1 MQDTNEKLSCKI
13 KAFVKKKI
21 GSFRKN
27 ANIVFEL
34 VLKSIK
40 VQYRNSVIGALWT
53 VLNPLLNMIVMYLV
67 FSFVFGYG
75 DTPTYPLY
83 IFCGNILFS
92 FVRAS
97 TTQSLTSVVN
107 NRGIL
112 TKNKVSQ
119 FVFPIS
125 HNISAI
131 VNFGFSSIALLG
143 VMIVV
148 SISAGVNY
156 FTPRL
161 FLTLLMLPALFLFSY
176 GLSLILSAMF
186 VFFRDIQHFYG
197 VFLTLW
203 TYMTPVF
210 WKLDLFEGKTFEN
223 WFLSFIQPI
232 ILTIIKSNPM
242 YLFVSYF
249 RYIVFAFSES
259 NAITLGQSFSLLGIL
274 YIIGL
279 AFFGIGMLVFSLT
292 RRKFIYYI

>member
-1 MQDTNEKLSCKI
+1 MQDMNETLSVKI
-13 KAFVKKKI
+13 KNFAAKKST
-21 GSFRKN
+21 SFRKN

-53 VLNPLLNMIVMYLV
+53 VLNPLLNMLVMYLV
-67 FSFVFGYG
+67 FSFVLGYG

-83 IFCGNILFS
+83 ILCGNILFS

-97 TTQSLTSVVN
+97 TTQSLSSIVN

-119 FVFPIS
+119 FVFPVS

-131 VNFGFSSIALLG
+131 VNFGFSSVALLG

-148 SISAGVNY
+148 SVSSGVNY

-176 GLSLILSAMF
+176 GLSLVLATLY
-186 VFFRDIQHFYG
+186 VFFRDIQHFYN

-203 TYMTPVF
+203 TYLTPVF
-210 WKLDLFEGKTFEN
+210 WKISLFENKNFEN
-223 WFLSFIQPI
+223 PVLAFLKPI
-232 ILTIIKSNPM
+232 LLAVIKANPM
-242 YLFVSYF
+242 YRFIEYF
-249 RYIVFAFSES
+249 RHVVFDFS
-259 NAITLGQSFSLLGIL
+259 AMTLGESFSSLGLLYL
-274 YIIGL
+274 IGL
-279 AFFGIGMLVFSLT
+279 AAFGIGTLVFTLT
-292 RRKFIYYI
+292 RRRFIYYI